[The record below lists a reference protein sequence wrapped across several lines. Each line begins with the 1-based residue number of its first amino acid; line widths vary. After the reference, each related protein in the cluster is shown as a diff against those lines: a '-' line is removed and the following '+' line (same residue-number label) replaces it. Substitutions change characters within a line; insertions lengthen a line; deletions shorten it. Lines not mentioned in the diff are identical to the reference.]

1 MPNLSLKALTNC
13 HYELVVFVRNHLH
26 DICPLLLQEKI
37 LNRRRY
43 QQVSDIKSIL
53 SDEDKAKI
61 VVQALSQNV
70 EEDERYF
77 NKFMGILTQHYS
89 NSKITGLLK
98 SAESAL
104 KSAES
109 ALKSAQSAN
118 TPEG

>member
-1 MPNLSLKALTNC
+1 MSN
-13 HYELVVFVRNHLH
+13 
-26 DICPLLLQEKI
+26 
-37 LNRRRY
+37 
-43 QQVSDIKSIL
+43 IKSVL

-77 NKFMGILTQHYS
+77 DKFMGILTQHYS

-104 KSAES
+104 KSA
-109 ALKSAQSAN
+109 QSASI
-118 TPEG
+118 PEG